1 MNILKMDS
9 RKRVNKLAGKILII
23 ETNRIN
29 SLLSTFLN
37 TVYVTEIRKFKS
49 EIALLEFVKSLKFN
63 DINNVYMSDN
73 KGIVKTNL
81 THLTSKGGLKMI
93 ITDFW
98 EGLQIVI
105 IGSFVLLPFG
115 MLYILNIKNK
125 GGKK

>member
-29 SLLSTFLN
+29 TLLSTFLN

-81 THLTSKGGLKMI
+81 THLTSKGG
-93 ITDFW
+93 
-98 EGLQIVI
+98 
-105 IGSFVLLPFG
+105 
-115 MLYILNIKNK
+115 
-125 GGKK
+125 

>member
-81 THLTSKGGLKMI
+81 THLTSKGG
-93 ITDFW
+93 
-98 EGLQIVI
+98 
-105 IGSFVLLPFG
+105 
-115 MLYILNIKNK
+115 
-125 GGKK
+125 